1 MPLFEPTGLH
11 PTPQQRAIQTTCAER
26 VIVQAN
32 AGAAKTTSLGLR
44 LGQALADGIAPAHI
58 QVLTY
63 TEAAVQAFATTLARL
78 GLDAAARR
86 AVRVQTFDQFCTQ
99 RLASVEGGGVRH
111 LHTPESLKPHVLRA
125 LQRVL
130 DNPDDRHRALFTLG
144 DADEGN
150 VAGLLGTF
158 TRLKGRLA
166 LQTELGERSLTPDV
180 ADEFD
185 CDYLSLRTLAR
196 YEHDR
201 RGGHPDRP
209 AFRGPHD
216 ATYDLARWLLD
227 LDNAPLAEGL
237 PACITLDLQL
247 LLVDEMHDCNR
258 AMFTV
263 LGQLLARNPGCR
275 FVGVGDR
282 DQVIHGQAGADADFM
297 GSAFDAEVGTA
308 QHLPLDA
315 TYRFGPRL
323 AQAVSR
329 LARKPCEARSP
340 HDTDVRVF
348 AVSAQHST
356 SHEARQVLALLADLQ
371 GLPSGTAPGDLAVLL
386 RQPHQSV
393 ALECLMLNR
402 GLAYRTAGFAPFLL
416 RPEVLCVRGLMAH
429 AFGGFAQI
437 EPQATREAVLH
448 ALVMVAGAWV
458 DDGRD
463 QPKAGS
469 LHDTVAE
476 AWADEDDAPL
486 PEEDGLP
493 WSDDLD
499 GPWADDVGGVDGPG
513 HDDAPPIPVRDDQA
527 RHLAR
532 VKATEAAI
540 RQVAAQPQLAP
551 HFIEN
556 QVLRNAHERCRQ
568 RLQAALAVLQRA
580 AQAAPGS
587 PDATGWAQAFLQA
600 LDAPALAR
608 RVRVQADDIWQFNAN
623 IEALAQVS
631 VAFETAPALF
641 RALNSWTLRLSAM
654 RPADCV
660 RLSSIEAAK
669 GLEFAHVIIPGL
681 NQGEFMVGQSK
692 ADTRNLLYVGM
703 TRAKHRLSLLAREDR
718 PSPFLR
724 DAGLI

>member
-1 MPLFEPTGLH
+1 MPLFEPAALR
-11 PTPQQRAIQTTCAER
+11 PTPQQRAIQTANAPR

-32 AGAAKTTSLGLR
+32 AGAAKTTSLVLR
-44 LGQALADGIAPAHI
+44 LGQALADGVPAGRI

-63 TEAAVQAFATTLARL
+63 TQAAVQAFQVTMARL
-78 GLDAAARR
+78 GLDGAACR
-86 AVRVQTFDQFCTQ
+86 AVRVQTFDQFCAQ
-99 RLASVEGGGVRH
+99 RLASVEGPGVRQ
-111 LHTPESLKPHVLRA
+111 LRTPEALKPQVLRA
-125 LQRVL
+125 LRRVL
-130 DNPDDRHRALFTLG
+130 DNVDDRHRDLFTLG

-150 VAGLLGTF
+150 VESLLATF
-158 TRLKGRLA
+158 ARLKGRLA
-166 LQTELGERSLTPDV
+166 LHTELGERSLTPDV

-185 CDYLSLRTLAR
+185 CDYLSLRTLAK

-216 ATYDLARWLLD
+216 STYDLARWLID

-237 PACITLDLQL
+237 TPCMDMGLQV

-263 LGQLLARNPGCR
+263 LGQLLVRNPGCA

-282 DQVIHGQAGADADFM
+282 DQVIHGEAGADADFM
-297 GSAFDAEVGTA
+297 GQAFDAEIGPAT
-308 QHLPLDA
+308 HLPLDA
-315 TYRFGPRL
+315 SFRFGPRL

-329 LARKPCEARSP
+329 LAHKPCEARSA

-348 AVSAQHST
+348 AVSAQHSA

-371 GLPSGTAPGDLAVLL
+371 GLPPHTAPADLAVLL

-393 ALECLMLNR
+393 ALECMMLNR
-402 GLAYRTAGFAPFLL
+402 GLAYRTAGFEPFLM

-429 AFGGFAQI
+429 AWGGFDQI
-437 EPQATREAVLH
+437 EPLATREAVLQ
-448 ALVMVAGAWV
+448 ALVMVAGALV

-463 QPKAGS
+463 PTAGAQAATQ
-469 LHDTVAE
+469 LL
-476 AWADEDDAPL
+476 DDADPDE
-486 PEEDGLP
+486 PDEAFDDLP
-493 WSDDLD
+493 WSDAVDTEDATD
-499 GPWADDVGGVDGPG
+499 G
-513 HDDAPPIPVRDDQA
+513 DAPPAPTLDHQA

-532 VKATEAAI
+532 LKATEAAI

-551 HFIEN
+551 HFIDN
-556 QVLRNAHERCRQ
+556 QVLRNAHHVCRP
-568 RLQAALAVLQRA
+568 RLAAALDVLRHA
-580 AQAAPGS
+580 GHAQPGS
-587 PDATGWAQAFLQA
+587 DHASAWSGDFLQA
-600 LDAPALAR
+600 LDAPTLAR
-608 RVRVQADDIWQFNAN
+608 RVRVDTADVQQFSAN

-631 VAFETAPALF
+631 VAFDSAPALF

-654 RPADCV
+654 RPADCI

-681 NQGEFMVGQSK
+681 NQGDFMVGQSV

-703 TRAKHRLSLLAREDR
+703 TRARHRLSLLAREDR

>member
-11 PTPQQRAIQTTCAER
+11 PTPQQRAIQTSAQPR

-32 AGAAKTTSLGLR
+32 AGAAKTTSLVLR
-44 LGQALADGIAPAHI
+44 LGQALADGVPPGRI

-63 TEAAVQAFATTLARL
+63 TEAAVQAFQVTMARL

-86 AVRVQTFDQFCTQ
+86 AVRVQTFDQFCAQ
-99 RLASVEGGGVRH
+99 RLAGVEGPGVRQ
-111 LHTPESLKPHVLRA
+111 LKTPEALKPPVLRA

-130 DNPDDRHRALFTLG
+130 DNPDDRHRELYALG

-150 VAGLLGTF
+150 VEGLLGSF
-158 TRLKGRLA
+158 ARLKGRLA

-185 CDYLSLRTLAR
+185 VDYLSLRTLAR

-216 ATYDLARWLLD
+216 ATYDLARWLID
-227 LDNAPLAEGL
+227 PDNAPLAEGL
-237 PACITLDLQL
+237 PPCIELGLQL

-263 LGQLLARNPGCR
+263 LGQLLTRNPGCA
-275 FVGVGDR
+275 FVGVGDQ
-282 DQVIHGQAGADADFM
+282 DQVIHGQAGADAGFM
-297 GSAFDAEVGTA
+297 GRSFDAEIGEA
-308 QHLPLDA
+308 AHLPLHA

-329 LARKPCEARSP
+329 LAGKPCEARSP

-371 GLPSGTAPGDLAVLL
+371 GLPPATAPGELAVLL

-402 GLAYRTAGFAPFLL
+402 GLAYRTTGFEPFLL

-429 AFGGFAQI
+429 AFGGFEQI

-463 QPKAGS
+463 APRGGS
-469 LHDTVAE
+469 LSDTMADAMGEAEDELDAE
-476 AWADEDDAPL
+476 AND
-486 PEEDGLP
+486 DGLP
-493 WSDDLD
+493 WDDDIVGSDGLD
-499 GPWADDVGGVDGPG
+499 DNIADT
-513 HDDAPPIPVRDDQA
+513 DAPPAPALDHQA

-532 VKATEAAI
+532 VQATEAAI

-551 HFIEN
+551 HFIDN
-556 QVLRNAHERCRQ
+556 QVLRNAHHTSRP
-568 RLQAALAVLQRA
+568 RLLAALAVLREA
-580 AQAAPGS
+580 AAAPAGSAQAQ
-587 PDATGWAQAFLQA
+587 GWATAFLQA
-600 LDAPALAR
+600 FDAPALAR
-608 RVRVQADDIWQFNAN
+608 RVRVQTADVVQFSAN
-623 IEALAQVS
+623 VQALAQVS
-631 VAFETAPALF
+631 VAFDSAPALF

-681 NQGEFMVGQSK
+681 NQGDFMVGQSK

-703 TRAKHRLSLLAREDR
+703 TRAKQRLSLLAREDR